1 MTLRSPS
8 RKRSLMSRD
17 ACATNDSNWSPAVYK
32 KCCYVCES
40 FLCSFEHLLAS
51 DSAMAFPTTHEGTL
65 EKAFQPLIQNER
77 PARERSRDPTD
88 IEAQIEEIQARRRA
102 GLAEGEGEG
111 ESGGDK
117 VGLNSLGHFDMN
129 VYSSGDKSGYV
140 TSIPANEEED
150 VSRSKF
156 IGRPVEKF
164 TFVREIFA
172 VCSNWKNLVLQEAEE
187 DLGVA
192 PPPGRATYH
201 APSDV
206 MADLPPND
214 QVLVHV
220 KEPL

>member
-1 MTLRSPS
+1 MTTFALRRASAVWFAVCHTTHA
-8 RKRSLMSRD
+8 RR
-17 ACATNDSNWSPAVYK
+17 NDSNWSPAVYK

-51 DSAMAFPTTHEGTL
+51 DSAMAFATTHEGTL
-65 EKAFQPLIQNER
+65 EKAFQPLIEYER

-102 GLAEGEGEG
+102 GLAEGEEEG

-164 TFVREIFA
+164 TFVRDFLRCALIGIISYCRRRRKIW
-172 VCSNWKNLVLQEAEE
+172 VWPRP
-187 DLGVA
+187 LGV
-192 PPPGRATYH
+192 PPTMPPVMSWLTY
-201 APSDV
+201 
-206 MADLPPND
+206 PPTTRY
-214 QVLVHV
+214 
-220 KEPL
+220 